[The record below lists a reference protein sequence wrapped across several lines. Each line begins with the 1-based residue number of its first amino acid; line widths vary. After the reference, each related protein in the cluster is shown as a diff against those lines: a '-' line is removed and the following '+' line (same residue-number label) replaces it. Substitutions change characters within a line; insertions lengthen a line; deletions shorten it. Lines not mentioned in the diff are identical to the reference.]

1 MVSDFLCACPS
12 VVSQQQDQSVWSV
25 SLSNGN
31 IAMDKIANHL
41 TAFPKHSHLSCL
53 LQLEGGLHFGI
64 SASLHVNLQVLTD
77 RMTANDRRK
86 NHTGSNTV
94 LRNDIWQ
101 EQETAHLHTRWWD
114 QISRYKKPGKI
125 LDRLSWPV
133 VPAKVTLARDQQ
145 SLCHWLILSPPYS
158 APAGTLWHCSYSVSK
173 SCHGSHGFLCIYL
186 MHDVKNMMEL
196 FTIAPYT
203 GPGECIC
210 ICWSHCFPIPVLLCP
225 GFVWTLSSELC
236 NPL

>member
-1 MVSDFLCACPS
+1 M
-12 VVSQQQDQSVWSV
+12 
-25 SLSNGN
+25 
-31 IAMDKIANHL
+31 IA
-41 TAFPKHSHLSCL
+41 
-53 LQLEGGLHFGI
+53 
-64 SASLHVNLQVLTD
+64 D
-77 RMTANDRRK
+77 RTIL
-86 NHTGSNTV
+86 TV
-94 LRNDIWQ
+94 LQYWGMKLK
-101 EQETAHLHTRWWD
+101 EQETAHICRWSWD
-114 QISRYKKPGKI
+114 RILKYKKPGKI